1 MNATND
7 FQSRDDRIKAEEA
20 QLRRTIDTVIDGL
33 HDKDL
38 DAVRQA
44 YTDDVV
50 SFDIEPPLQHV
61 GIAAKLANW
70 ANVFRVFKTVTY
82 DVRDL
87 TFTIGNEVAFGH
99 AFARLHGTL
108 TNGVSSD
115 GMWVRVAYGLRK
127 IDGDWRIA
135 HDQVSVPF
143 DITTGKGV
151 TDLEP

>member
-1 MNATND
+1 MNASND
-7 FQSRDDRIKAEEA
+7 FQSHDDYIKAEEA

-61 GIAAKLANW
+61 GIAAKLENW

-87 TFTIGNEVAFGH
+87 TFTIGDEVAFGH
-99 AFARLHGTL
+99 AFARLRGTL
-108 TNGVSSD
+108 NNGAGSNV
-115 GMWVRVAYGLRK
+115 MWVRVTYGLRK

-151 TDLEP
+151 ANLEP